1 MKISLKAKIL
11 MFPIV
16 FFLVILTIVIFTV
29 TTAQNG
35 GPGTS
40 GQQVARDLTFKIIL
54 SGIVGLLIVS
64 SLSVFLI
71 LSIDRPIHGVI
82 EGLAEGARQVSSA
95 SGEISQASQHVAQ
108 GTSNQASGI
117 EEVSSSLEEIA
128 SITKQNSDN
137 AQQAKVVMNEASE
150 IIKKVQYHMGQM
162 GQAIAEI
169 TSLSVETG
177 RIIRTID
184 EIAFQTNLLALNAA
198 VEAARAGEAGAG
210 FSVVANEVRNL
221 AMKASEAAKNTGRL
235 LENTMKAVKKGNELT
250 QSTQD
255 AFKEN
260 IEIAVKHAKLIE
272 EIAAASQEQ
281 ALGIQQVTDAMAQM
295 NQVTQVNAASAEESA
310 SASQELN
317 AQAEHV
323 NSIILKLFA
332 IVGDSDGAHHRD
344 IGTPRRARPVV
355 RKLDHATAS
364 RFHPTPKQGRAQAVA
379 QPPLQKNGEP
389 EKAVIRKGSARGGT
403 DAALPS
409 HEGVVREKGDEVLK
423 EF

>member
-1 MKISLKAKIL
+1 
-11 MFPIV
+11 
-16 FFLVILTIVIFTV
+16 
-29 TTAQNG
+29 
-35 GPGTS
+35 
-40 GQQVARDLTFKIIL
+40 
-54 SGIVGLLIVS
+54 
-64 SLSVFLI
+64 
-71 LSIDRPIHGVI
+71 
-82 EGLAEGARQVSSA
+82 
-95 SGEISQASQHVAQ
+95 VAQ

-137 AQQAKVVMNEASE
+137 AQQAKVVMNEAGE

-332 IVGDSDGAHHRD
+332 IVGDSGGAHHRG
-344 IGTPRRARPVV
+344 IGAPRRAQPVF
-355 RKLDHATAS
+355 RSLDHATAS
-364 RFHPTPKQGRAQAVA
+364 RVHPTPKQERARVVA
-379 QPPLQKNGEP
+379 QPPLRKKGEP
-389 EKAVIRKGSARGGT
+389 EKSAIRKGSARGGT
-403 DAALPS
+403 DAAIPS
-409 HEGVVREKGDEVLK
+409 HEDVVREKGDEVLK